1 MRVPILKRGDY
12 VIASIQSALS
22 DGTTMKGT
30 ESTLGVRVIPIT
42 SDVDI
47 VEARMVD
54 RTLAAY
60 VGFAG
65 CDLVMIATA
74 VSEVARNIVE
84 YAGVGEV
91 LLSVVQNSVRRGL
104 QVVGRDQGPGI
115 ADIDHAMEDGYSTSQ
130 GLGLGLPGS
139 RRLVDEFHIESKVGL
154 GTIVT
159 LRKWLP

>member
-1 MRVPILKRGDY
+1 
-12 VIASIQSALS
+12 
-22 DGTTMKGT
+22 
-30 ESTLGVRVIPIT
+30 
-42 SDVDI
+42 
-47 VEARMVD
+47 
-54 RTLAAY
+54 
-60 VGFAG
+60 
-65 CDLVMIATA
+65 MIATA

-115 ADIDHAMEDGYSTSQ
+115 ADIDQAMQDGYSTSQ